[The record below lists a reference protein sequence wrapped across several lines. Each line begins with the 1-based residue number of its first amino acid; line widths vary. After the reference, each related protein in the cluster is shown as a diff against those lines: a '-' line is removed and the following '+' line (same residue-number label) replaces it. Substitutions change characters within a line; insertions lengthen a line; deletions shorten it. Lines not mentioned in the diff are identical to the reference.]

1 MAGIG
6 DYKPVKLIHYTTT
19 VDANGDASQTAQ
31 TWTLWA
37 EVTDLGGG
45 RSQVDGRTT
54 LSDGKEFKI
63 WFREEWA
70 LNGDWKVRY
79 FGQTYAITGLTRVNE
94 KRFNWL
100 IRANV
105 QS

>member
-6 DYKPVKLIHYTTT
+6 NYKPILLKNYTTFI
-19 VDANGDASQTAQ
+19 DENGDASQFATS
-31 TWTLWA
+31 WKVWA
-37 EVTDLGGG
+37 EVTDIGGG

-54 LSDGKEFKI
+54 LADGKEFKI
-63 WFREEWA
+63 WFRNEWA
-70 LNGDWKVRY
+70 LNGDWKVMY
-79 FGQTYAITGLTRVNE
+79 LGQTYAITGLTRVDE